1 MNNNKFQSQ
10 QWQILYAKHKQT
22 VDNIEHRNYKFPNEV
37 ELQLQR
43 QRDANRKVKNS
54 QYFKQKQIL
63 SRIIESNL
71 ILSKKLYEIEHRKQA
86 KFMQINTQIYCE
98 APVRWSTKSLREEN
112 YNKIKVQ
119 NQKQFKRI
127 THVKGTLQTQ

>member
-10 QWQILYAKHKQT
+10 QWQMLYAKHKQT
-22 VDNIEHRNYKFPNEV
+22 VDKIEHREYKFLNEV

-43 QRDANRKVKNS
+43 QRDANKKVKNS

-71 ILSKKLYEIEHRKQA
+71 ILSKKLYYIEHRKQA
-86 KFMQINTQIYCE
+86 KFMQITNKIYCE
-98 APVRWSTKSLREEN
+98 APIRWSTKSLREET
-112 YNKIKVQ
+112 YNKIKEE
-119 NQKQFKRI
+119 NHKQFKRI